1 MGDNYSLRYL
11 PRFEAALNEIVD
23 YIAFKLHNPVSAA
36 NLVTK
41 IETAIKE
48 RLNCP
53 LSFEPFQS
61 NRKRKNPYYRI
72 YVDNFTVYYV
82 VIGEVMEVRRVLY
95 SGRNAGK
102 IIK

>member
-1 MGDNYSLRYL
+1 MDANYALRYL
-11 PRFEAALNEIVD
+11 PRFEADLNEIVD
-23 YIAFKLHNPVSAA
+23 YIAFQLHTPVSAA

-72 YVDNFTVYYV
+72 YIDHFTVYYV
-82 VIGEVMEVRRVLY
+82 VIDEVMEVRRVLY
-95 SGRNAGK
+95 SGRDAGK
-102 IIK
+102 MIK